1 MKMNREQIAKMEEER
16 ICRNLTRK
24 IMIYGISAMIGDEMI
39 KEEIEKHNR
48 EVEEQKAKYAPE
60 DDVVIRLVD

>member
-1 MKMNREQIAKMEEER
+1 MNRDEIARMKEER

-39 KEEIEKHNR
+39 QEEIARHNK
-48 EVEEQKAKYAPE
+48 EVDEQKARYAPE

>member
-1 MKMNREQIAKMEEER
+1 MKMNRDEIARMKEER

-24 IMIYGISAMIGDEMI
+24 IMIYGISAIIGDEMI
-39 KEEIEKHNR
+39 KEEIEKHNK
-48 EVEEQKAKYAPE
+48 EVDEQKARYAPE

>member
-1 MKMNREQIAKMEEER
+1 MNREQIAKMEEER